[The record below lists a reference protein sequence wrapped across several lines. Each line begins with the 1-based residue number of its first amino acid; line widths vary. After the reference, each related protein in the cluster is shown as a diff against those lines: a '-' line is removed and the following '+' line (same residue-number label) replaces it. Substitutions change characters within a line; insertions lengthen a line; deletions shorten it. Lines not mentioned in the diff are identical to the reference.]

1 VSARRDQ
8 VPLLQSE
15 LAQQRA
21 ESERLMNR
29 WAELEEKRG
38 G

>member
-1 VSARRDQ
+1 
-8 VPLLQSE
+8 VPALRGE
-15 LAQQRA
+15 LDEKRA
-21 ESERLMNR
+21 DSERLMNR